1 MKDIVSIIDAAYMD
15 HRRDVERLSTVRD
28 AGGRIRT
35 KNGHF
40 VEAIVDAIVDHVRD
54 SHGLTNVRSVKNDR
68 ISIRSAS
75 GYEKKHSVDRHIYVG
90 DRLVH
95 VIECKT
101 YLDACYLE
109 RAYNDMRYF
118 KKYVDPTVTT
128 TVVALEDN
136 CAESAKAFYADDFD
150 NVIDGIFILMKGK
163 RLSSRPMWMARF
175 AKSLDPALLRKFASH
190 VTTSI
195 TGGCCA
201 S

>member
-1 MKDIVSIIDAAYMD
+1 MRTDDIVSIIDAAYMD
-15 HRRDVERLSTVRD
+15 HRKDVERLSTVRD
-28 AGGRIRT
+28 AGGKIRT

-40 VEAIVDAIVDHVRD
+40 VERIVDIIVDHVREN
-54 SHGLTNVRSVKNDR
+54 LKNVRSVKNDR

-75 GYEKKHSVDRHIYVG
+75 GYEKKHSVDRHIYVD

-95 VIECKT
+95 VVECKT

-118 KKYVDPTVTT
+118 KKYVDPTITT

-150 NVIDGIFILMKGK
+150 HVIDGIFILMKGK
-163 RLSSRPMWMARF
+163 RLSSRPIWTARF
-175 AKSLDPALLRKFASH
+175 AKSLDPLLLRKFASH
-190 VTTSI
+190 VT
-195 TGGCCA
+195 A
-201 S
+201 SLGRGRA